1 MGIFGGS
8 RKQDG
13 GSDPAFQEQLRVL
26 TERMLG
32 AARDEA
38 EQTGLWSPTFR
49 ASWFSEGTTTRRL
62 GLSKEV
68 LGTLQRDLQME
79 REWTAFDESDD
90 GLRLRWWGGPA
101 PLEIQVSYERDTAFG
116 AAVALDAR
124 LDPFEVADPQV
135 GAFAAMRLNQERA
148 TSYGWVYDPRTSRL
162 FARTGGIMLQ
172 PPAIA
177 VGGSLSPKRLRQA
190 VHELYAI
197 GLVTVGVILTEFME
211 GNPQWAG
218 LSADVHPLR
227 QEMRADMP
235 DFLLQLGAQLH
246 RMGEETSMA
255 WGSRPARPLF
265 ERFRSGLPGEEQE
278 RFVQGE
284 QFLNSMGRDASR
296 EHSSIVRVPYPS
308 YEPATALFVGNESQ
322 PYLGPGLIL
331 VHETA
336 YRVAEDSVPL
346 LISALVASESMG
358 GSGASSLGW
367 WYSAPAGSYSGFPAQ
382 PGEQLLGFATFLP
395 QGRSRDVDPAEVV
408 GEHVRRGWW
417 LRSILG
423 APQAPPAPAI
433 SFAAS

>member
-1 MGIFGGS
+1 MGMFRGS
-8 RKQDG
+8 REDEG
-13 GSDPAFQEQLRVL
+13 ITDPAVKEQVRSLAQ
-26 TERMLG
+26 RMLS
-32 AARDEA
+32 AVRDEV
-38 EQTGLWSPTFR
+38 EQVGLWGPTFR
-49 ASWFSEGTTTRRL
+49 ASWFSGGAVTRRL
-62 GLSKEV
+62 GLTKEI
-68 LGTLQRDLQME
+68 LGGLQRDLQME
-79 REWTAFDESDD
+79 SAWTAFDDSDD
-90 GLRLRWWGGPA
+90 GIRLRWWGGPV
-101 PLEIQVSYERDTAFG
+101 PLEIHVSYERDTVFG
-116 AAVALDAR
+116 AAVAVDAR
-124 LDPFEVADPQV
+124 LDSFEVADSQV
-135 GAFAAMRLNQERA
+135 GAFAAMRLNHERA

-162 FARTGGIMLQ
+162 FARAGGIVLR

-177 VGGSLSPKRLRQA
+177 AGGSVSPKRLRQA
-190 VHELYAI
+190 IHELYAI
-197 GLVTVGVILTEFME
+197 GSVTVGAILADFME
-211 GNPQWAG
+211 GRPQWAA
-218 LSADVHPLR
+218 LSAEAHPAR
-227 QEMRADMP
+227 QGIRADLP
-235 DFLLQLGAQLH
+235 DFLTHLGAQLH
-246 RMGEETSMA
+246 RIGEETSMA

-265 ERFRSGLPGEEQE
+265 ERFRAGLSGDEQKH
-278 RFVQGE
+278 FTQGD
-284 QFLNSMGRDASR
+284 QSLDAMGRNASR
-296 EHSSIVRVPYPS
+296 ELPSIVRVPYPS

-358 GSGASSLGW
+358 GSGTSSLGW
-367 WYSAPAGSYSGFPAQ
+367 WYSAPAGSFSGFPAQ

>member
-1 MGIFGGS
+1 MDAAA
-8 RKQDG
+8 K
-13 GSDPAFQEQLRVL
+13 EQVRALAQM
-26 TERMLG
+26 MLS
-32 AARDEA
+32 ADRDEV
-38 EQTGLWSPTFR
+38 EQAGLWGPTFR
-49 ASWFSEGTTTRRL
+49 SSWFSEAPITRRL
-62 GLSKEV
+62 GLSREV
-68 LGTLQRDLQME
+68 LGALQRDLQME
-79 REWTAFDESDD
+79 SEWTVLDESAD
-90 GLRLRWWGGPA
+90 GIRLRWWGGPA
-101 PLEIQVSYERDTAFG
+101 PLEIRVSYERDTAFG
-116 AAVALDAR
+116 AAVAVDAR

-135 GAFAAMRLNQERA
+135 GAFAAMRLNHERA

-162 FARTGGIMLQ
+162 FARAGGIMLQ

-177 VGGSLSPKRLRQA
+177 VGGSVSPKRLRQT

-218 LSADVHPLR
+218 LSADVHPVR

-235 DFLLQLGAQLH
+235 DFLHQLGAQLH
-246 RMGEETSMA
+246 RMGEETAMA
-255 WGSRPARPLF
+255 WGARPARPLF

-284 QFLNSMGRDASR
+284 QFLNSMGRDVTR

-308 YEPATALFVGNESQ
+308 YEPATALYVGNESQ

-346 LISALVASESMG
+346 LISALVASESIG
-358 GSGASSLGW
+358 GSGTSSLGW
-367 WYSAPAGSYSGFPAQ
+367 WYSAPAGSFSGFPAQ

-417 LRSILG
+417 LRNILG
-423 APQAPPAPAI
+423 SPQAPPAPAI